1 MELTTKL
8 ESPMMLQSIDST
20 KRSIDMPSESG
31 LTSHDTDDA
40 GHIQEILNELRQM
53 QQTPRLVTSPDDL
66 EALEREIRQR
76 TDRLGSLLVGYHLQ
90 QALDSAALQA
100 EQERLVR
107 QWPTPLKND
116 GRVKGGI
123 RTAQGHTVPVWVT
136 YYRRKGQRR
145 GGKRHAGVYAGL
157 VLLGIYDRCTPALAA
172 EVSLLAAMLG
182 SLREAQDV
190 LANRG
195 VELDTKTVRLIAYRY
210 AARARLEPQLDTA
223 AFEDTVAGRRVVISS
238 DGGRLRLR
246 ESKRGLKTKK
256 GRQRY
261 TGAWREPKVL
271 IIYVVDAEGKR
282 DPSFAPVID
291 ATLTGPDAVFALL
304 RTYLQR
310 LEITQADH
318 VLFIADGAPWI
329 WKRVPLLM
337 HALGL
342 AAEQVYELLD
352 FYHAVQHLGQV
363 AALRKD
369 WNARARA
376 RWRTQQRRFLLRG
389 EVDQVIA
396 AMQVICRG
404 CNRKAIRTHRA
415 YFIRNRSRMA
425 YAKLMALKLP
435 IGSGAIESTVRRV
448 VNLRLKGP
456 SIFWCRAS
464 AEALLLLRSYYKAG
478 RWNLLKYMATSH
490 RALLE
495 A

>member
-1 MELTTKL
+1 MT
-8 ESPMMLQSIDST
+8 SDA
-20 KRSIDMPSESG
+20 G
-31 LTSHDTDDA
+31 LTSQDTEYA
-40 GHIQEILNELRQM
+40 RHIQEVLHELQQM
-53 QQTPRLVTSPDDL
+53 ERTPRLVTSPDDL

-90 QALDSAALQA
+90 QAMDSTALQA
-100 EQERLVR
+100 AQELLVH
-107 QWPTPLKND
+107 QWPKPLKND
-116 GRVKGGI
+116 GKVKVWVH
-123 RTAQGHTVPVWVT
+123 TAQGLAVPVWVT
-136 YYRRKGQRR
+136 SYRRKGPRR
-145 GGKRHAGVYAGL
+145 AGKRYAGVYAGL
-157 VLLGIYDRCTPALAA
+157 VVLGIYDRCTPALTA

-182 SLREAQDV
+182 SLHEAQDV

-195 VELDTKTVRLIAYRY
+195 VELDSKTVRLIAYRF
-210 AARARLEPQLDTA
+210 AARARLEQQIDQA

-238 DGGRLRLR
+238 DGGRIRLR

-271 IIYVVDAEGKR
+271 LIYVVDAEGKR

-329 WKRVPLLM
+329 WKRVPRLM

-342 AAEQVYELLD
+342 AVEQVHELRD
-352 FYHAVQHLGQV
+352 FYHAVQRLSQG

-376 RWRTQQRRFLLRG
+376 RWRTQQRHLLLRG

-396 AMQVICRG
+396 AMQVLCRG
-404 CNRKAIRTHRA
+404 RNSKAIRTHRA

-464 AEALLLLRSYYKAG
+464 AEAILLLRSYYKAG
-478 RWNLLKYMATSH
+478 RWNLLKHMAASH